1 MVFNTDLSFCSSD
14 KEVKSPLKQREYVD
28 IKDNTNSKFEK
39 QILVL
44 LLVLVLVFKIMTD
57 NYYKNSDKNN

>member
-28 IKDNTNSKFEK
+28 IKDNTN
-39 QILVL
+39 
-44 LLVLVLVFKIMTD
+44 
-57 NYYKNSDKNN
+57 KNLKTNTSVTTSASVGI